1 MKKIFGNKKGI
12 TPVLSNVL
20 LMVIAVAGMSIVM
33 TATYVVTSNLR
44 EIMGERF
51 IVEDVWFK
59 AGEVNLYLRNVGKVP
74 IRIGAVYINH
84 TVESFV
90 PLELDTGD
98 QDWLNISYNW
108 DSNSAYHINIVTE
121 RGTQVADYY
130 ESPT

>member
-1 MKKIFGNKKGI
+1 MKKIFGNKKGV

-33 TATYVVTSNLR
+33 TATYVITSNLR

-59 AGEVNLYLRNVGKVP
+59 AGEVNLCLRNVGKVS

-90 PLELDTGD
+90 PLELDTVD
-98 QDWLNISYNW
+98 QGWLNVTYSW
-108 DSNSAYHINIVTE
+108 DSDSVYHISIVTE

-130 ESPT
+130 ESPP